1 MRYTV
6 TSGGV
11 TIGETD
17 LGFVRAEVG
26 IRVGWFHPTAE
37 GERLL
42 PRILPPLAMRAH
54 LDREAWKGDQAAS
67 AHHCEAYPLALHRED
82 GSVVPTR
89 DLGIQDMHALLAAAE
104 LEEARREAL
113 PWSPEHDQDTDEDDE
128 SLAIHPF
135 DGLDEDEGLLAG
147 DPRDLDVEWAPD
159 DEPVEHPR
167 YQILVALVDDGAIP

>member
-17 LGFVRAEVG
+17 LGFVRSAVG
-26 IRVGWFHPTAE
+26 IRVGWFHPNAD

-42 PRILPPLAMRAH
+42 PRLLPPLALRAH
-54 LDREAWKGDQAAS
+54 LDREAWAGDRAAS
-67 AHHCEAYPLALHRED
+67 AHHCEASPLALHRED

-89 DLGIQDMHALLAAAE
+89 SLGIQDMHALLAAAE
-104 LEEARREAL
+104 LEEARRETL
-113 PWSPEHDQDTDEDDE
+113 PWSPEHEQDADVDDE
-128 SLAIHPF
+128 PLAIH
-135 DGLDEDEGLLAG
+135 LG
-147 DPRDLDVEWAPD
+147 DDLDDEALLGGEPAPPDGEWAPD

-167 YQILVALVDDGAIP
+167 YQIVVALVDDGAIP

>member
-6 TSGGV
+6 SSGGV

-17 LGFVRAEVG
+17 LGFVRCEVAV
-26 IRVGWFHPTAE
+26 RVGWFHPNVE

-42 PRILPPLAMRAH
+42 PRIIPPLAMRAH
-54 LDREAWKGDQAAS
+54 LDREAWAGDQAAS

-89 DLGIQDMHALLAAAE
+89 NLGIQDMHALLAAAE
-104 LEEARREAL
+104 LEEARRESL
-113 PWSPEHDQDTDEDDE
+113 PWTPERDDEDADDE
-128 SLAIHPF
+128 ALAI
-135 DGLDEDEGLLAG
+135 
-147 DPRDLDVEWAPD
+147 DLDDDDDALLDGAPEELGEWAPD

-167 YQILVALVDDGAIP
+167 YQIILELVDDGAIP